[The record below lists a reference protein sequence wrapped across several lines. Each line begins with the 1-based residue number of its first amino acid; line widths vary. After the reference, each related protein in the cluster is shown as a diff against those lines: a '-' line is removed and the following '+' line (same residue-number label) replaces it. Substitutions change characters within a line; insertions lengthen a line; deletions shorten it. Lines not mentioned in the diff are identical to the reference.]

1 MERERAIVI
10 MLVLPKAEEGVT
22 KEKVYLP
29 EQQHEGLKKSAEV
42 VVVSDGCVLVELNVS
57 KHLV

>member
-1 MERERAIVI
+1 
-10 MLVLPKAEEGVT
+10 MLVLCKAEEGVT
-22 KEKVYLP
+22 KENVYLP